1 MALRTVSPWLRQKQG
16 CPPERHPLRH
26 TRQLTQEEL
35 ADSAGL
41 SARYLGSIERAAVAA
56 SVTVL
61 GRLAQAL
68 DVDASELI
76 RPLAPVGENGRVFLP
91 EDNPLALVGEIISES
106 AEFSHPGTL
115 RGFTRNPQRGAH
127 RGARP
132 GHSDLHSNINDVCVR
147 SFILSRVPAISMT

>member
-1 MALRTVSPWLRQKQG
+1 
-16 CPPERHPLRH
+16 
-26 TRQLTQEEL
+26 L

-115 RGFTRNPQRGAH
+115 RGFTRNPQRVLTE
-127 RGARP
+127 ARDP
-132 GHSDLHSNINDVCVR
+132 DTAIY
-147 SFILSRVPAISMT
+147 IAISTMYVFAVLFLVACQRFQ